1 MSTPATPPPEA
12 NTAPDKDGKGGCS
25 AMPGS
30 VIRVRYRVD
39 VQSVSGRWD
48 NVEIRSEEAI
58 ARRDEAEW
66 RSWLNENR
74 KTWKDIRIVKETT
87 TAEVLQNDEMTS
99 PHNERK

>member
-1 MSTPATPPPEA
+1 MTPTTSTPDELGAA
-12 NTAPDKDGKGGCS
+12 H
-25 AMPGS
+25 GS

-66 RSWLNENR
+66 REWLNLNR
-74 KTWKDIRIVKETT
+74 KAWKDIRVVKETT
-87 TAEVLQNDEMTS
+87 TAEVLQNTKLTD
-99 PHNERK
+99 